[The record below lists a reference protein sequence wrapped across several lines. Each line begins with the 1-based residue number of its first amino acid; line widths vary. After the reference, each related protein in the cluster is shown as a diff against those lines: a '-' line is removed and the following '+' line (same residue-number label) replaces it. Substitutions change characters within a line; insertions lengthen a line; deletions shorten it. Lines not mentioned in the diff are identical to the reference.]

1 VLAESLTSL
10 GLPTSSRC
18 EHVLGWG
25 RFSAERVPRLR
36 TLERKAIFEKGKR
49 DRESS
54 RKEEKVNLWI
64 SSRKEEHV
72 TKGKEEH
79 VTNGK
84 EEKVKH
90 LSGEEKWN
98 RMITIIS
105 FLLYTTYV
113 ILAVLSLYFTSGP
126 THEDVAL
133 GGKFML
139 ALAALVIAQFFSDL
153 LARKA
158 AGETKNSDWSRRK

>member
-1 VLAESLTSL
+1 M
-10 GLPTSSRC
+10 
-18 EHVLGWG
+18 
-25 RFSAERVPRLR
+25 
-36 TLERKAIFEKGKR
+36 
-49 DRESS
+49 
-54 RKEEKVNLWI
+54 
-64 SSRKEEHV
+64 
-72 TKGKEEH
+72 
-79 VTNGK
+79 
-84 EEKVKH
+84 KH

-139 ALAALVIAQFFSDL
+139 ALAALVIAQEITRYFLRDQPQWRVIS
-153 LARKA
+153 
-158 AGETKNSDWSRRK
+158 SDWLRRK

>member
-1 VLAESLTSL
+1 M
-10 GLPTSSRC
+10 
-18 EHVLGWG
+18 
-25 RFSAERVPRLR
+25 PRLR
-36 TLERKAIFEKGKR
+36 TLERKANFEKEKREKRNTGGKG
-49 DRESS
+49 
-54 RKEEKVNLWI
+54 KENLVEKKRI
-64 SSRKEEHV
+64 SNGKEEHV
-72 TKGKEEH
+72 TKGKE
-79 VTNGK
+79 K
-84 EEKVKH
+84 EVKH

-126 THEDVAL
+126 TPEDVAL

-158 AGETKNSDWSRRK
+158 TGETKNSWQEAVKQLLLNEVNDRAARRRK

>member
-1 VLAESLTSL
+1 M
-10 GLPTSSRC
+10 
-18 EHVLGWG
+18 
-25 RFSAERVPRLR
+25 
-36 TLERKAIFEKGKR
+36 
-49 DRESS
+49 
-54 RKEEKVNLWI
+54 
-64 SSRKEEHV
+64 
-72 TKGKEEH
+72 
-79 VTNGK
+79 
-84 EEKVKH
+84 KH

-139 ALAALVIAQFFSDL
+139 ALAALVIAHAIGVHGVVLDVEIDD
-153 LARKA
+153 
-158 AGETKNSDWSRRK
+158 GSDWLRRK

>member
-1 VLAESLTSL
+1 MENICQL
-10 GLPTSSRC
+10 
-18 EHVLGWG
+18 
-25 RFSAERVPRLR
+25 
-36 TLERKAIFEKGKR
+36 KK
-49 DRESS
+49 D
-54 RKEEKVNLWI
+54 EKVNHPT
-64 SSRKEEHV
+64 SR
-72 TKGKEEH
+72 
-79 VTNGK
+79 K

-126 THEDVAL
+126 TPEDVAL

-139 ALAALVIAQFFSDL
+139 ALAALVIAHFAL
-153 LARKA
+153 RT
-158 AGETKNSDWSRRK
+158 GRRP

>member
-1 VLAESLTSL
+1 M
-10 GLPTSSRC
+10 
-18 EHVLGWG
+18 
-25 RFSAERVPRLR
+25 
-36 TLERKAIFEKGKR
+36 KQ
-49 DRESS
+49 
-54 RKEEKVNLWI
+54 
-64 SSRKEEHV
+64 
-72 TKGKEEH
+72 
-79 VTNGK
+79 
-84 EEKVKH
+84 

-126 THEDVAL
+126 TPEDVAL

-139 ALAALVIAQFFSDL
+139 ALAALVIAQFFFSDL

-158 AGETKNSDWSRRK
+158 TGETKNSWQEAVKQLLLNEVNDRAARRRK

>member
-1 VLAESLTSL
+1 M
-10 GLPTSSRC
+10 
-18 EHVLGWG
+18 
-25 RFSAERVPRLR
+25 
-36 TLERKAIFEKGKR
+36 
-49 DRESS
+49 
-54 RKEEKVNLWI
+54 
-64 SSRKEEHV
+64 
-72 TKGKEEH
+72 
-79 VTNGK
+79 
-84 EEKVKH
+84 KH

-139 ALAALVIAQFFSDL
+139 ALAALVIAQFFPDL

-158 AGETKNSDWSRRK
+158 TGETKNSDWLRRK

>member
-1 VLAESLTSL
+1 M
-10 GLPTSSRC
+10 
-18 EHVLGWG
+18 
-25 RFSAERVPRLR
+25 
-36 TLERKAIFEKGKR
+36 
-49 DRESS
+49 
-54 RKEEKVNLWI
+54 
-64 SSRKEEHV
+64 
-72 TKGKEEH
+72 
-79 VTNGK
+79 
-84 EEKVKH
+84 KH

-126 THEDVAL
+126 TPEDVAL

-139 ALAALVIAQFFSDL
+139 ALAALVIAQFFHDL

-158 AGETKNSDWSRRK
+158 TGETKNSDWLRRK